1 MCAREPKRCRAP
13 KTCDS
18 PRDALEK
25 TWIEPRAAS
34 LSPPRTHLQH
44 FGGFSSGKR
53 EPPASKGNS
62 MCGGSSESSESA
74 SARFGVFR
82 LLPEIAVLG
91 ALRREAPA
99 GGRVGD
105 EHVDLL

>member
-74 SARFGVFR
+74 LLFQGGVGQGLVSFVCYQKSLCSAR
-82 LLPEIAVLG
+82 
-91 ALRREAPA
+91 
-99 GGRVGD
+99 
-105 EHVDLL
+105 